1 MTVRRSTGE
10 GEVVRVRGFG
20 VKNSE
25 RLAGKGSWHRER
37 YVLVLLVVLTAV
49 CVGLV
54 AALPAFADDEPD
66 PEFQVV
72 GGKNVPA
79 DKYPFMTSLQY
90 DRAGTTPREDHFCG
104 ATLIA
109 PSYILTA
116 AHCSVIIGNGSES
129 QPIPVQ
135 NVKVVV
141 GTTTLN
147 TAQGQA
153 RKVSSIR
160 VHPRYTGRNSNYDVA
175 VIRLD
180 RPVSGIKPILLDNA
194 GSNAL
199 EKPGRR
205 VTVAGWGDTRAQS
218 ATGGAAPRL
227 TPGMREAR
235 PLIVSDA
242 RCRTAYASSG
252 NPALRVAPG
261 LMVCAGRKG
270 VDTCQGDSGGP
281 MFTPTRAG
289 LRQIGITSYGLG
301 CATAKYPGVY
311 TEVSARP
318 INQFIRQTVPGA
330 P

>member
-1 MTVRRSTGE
+1 MRR
-10 GEVVRVRGFG
+10 FG
-20 VKNSE
+20 VKNSGW
-25 RLAGKGSWHRER
+25 LAVRGPWHRER
-37 YVLVLLVVLTAV
+37 HGPALLVVLTAV
-49 CVGLV
+49 CVGLA
-54 AALPAFADDEPD
+54 AALPAFAAEETD
-66 PEFQVV
+66 PEFQIV

-79 DKYPFMTSLQY
+79 GKYPFMTSLQY
-90 DRAGTTPREDHFCG
+90 DRAGTAPRQDHFCG

-109 PSYILTA
+109 PRYVLTA
-116 AHCSVIIGNGSES
+116 AHCAAIIGNGSAS

-135 NVKVVV
+135 RVKVVV
-141 GTTTLN
+141 GTTRLN
-147 TAQGQA
+147 TSQGQA
-153 RKVSSIR
+153 RRISGATSIR
-160 VHPRYTGRNSNYDVA
+160 VHPKYTGRNSNYDVA

-180 RPVSGIKPILLDNA
+180 RPVSGIKPVLLDKA

-227 TPGMREAR
+227 TPGLREAR
-235 PLIVSDA
+235 PPIVSDA
-242 RCRTAYASSG
+242 KCRTAYASTG
-252 NPALRVAPG
+252 NPSLRMTPG
-261 LMVCAGRKG
+261 LMVCAGRKN

-281 MFTPTRAG
+281 MFVPTRAG
-289 LRQIGITSYGLG
+289 IRQIGITSYGVG

-318 INQFIRQTVPGA
+318 INQFIRRAVPGT